1 MRPAASIQPH
11 LRDEE
16 LREWAHARV
25 DQATYRRRLA
35 IWMTHHAR
43 LHAATVADLLGVS
56 RPSVWKWIGEY
67 NRYGPAGLERQGRG
81 GRRWAFLGWAEEEAL
96 LAAWHARAVQGE
108 VMTVKQMLEE
118 VRVHTGRMV
127 SLAYMYRL
135 LHRHG
140 WRKVA
145 PRHHHVK
152 YDPAAQA
159 AYKKTP
165 ALAGRSRR

>member
-11 LRDEE
+11 LSDEE

-67 NRYGPAGLERQGRG
+67 NRYALQGWNAKDVADGG
-81 GRRWAFLGWAEEEAL
+81 GRFWVGLKKKPYWQRGT
-96 LAAWHARAVQGE
+96 RAQ
-108 VMTVKQMLEE
+108 
-118 VRVHTGRMV
+118 
-127 SLAYMYRL
+127 
-135 LHRHG
+135 
-140 WRKVA
+140 
-145 PRHHHVK
+145 
-152 YDPAAQA
+152 
-159 AYKKTP
+159 
-165 ALAGRSRR
+165 SRER